1 MTCTQIQPSHTRAC
15 THTQHIQ
22 SVWSLKLRRGVKC
35 VTLCSTSVYNKLS
48 GQCPWKRFLH
58 SSTLPSLRRGE
69 SDRGMGGAGR
79 GSRGEVEEKSSFEMC
94 WVPVKSKTLN
104 RTETLRMAESERG
117 QMMGV
122 RRGGG
127 RSGGEEG
134 ARFCAYLTR
143 VQRGNQF

>member
-1 MTCTQIQPSHTRAC
+1 MEEIPP
-15 THTQHIQ
+15 
-22 SVWSLKLRRGVKC
+22 L
-35 VTLCSTSVYNKLS
+35 
-48 GQCPWKRFLH
+48 LH
-58 SSTLPSLRRGE
+58 SALAPPRGE
-69 SDRGMGGAGR
+69 RQRDGGAGR

-127 RSGGEEG
+127 RSGGRSGGEEG